1 MKDHQ
6 AKIEIVWNHQNS
18 FKNRKKNYMTKLK
31 IIWNQSSFSI
41 DIPDYIESRLELSLL
56 TVHSSYDIK
65 KYISKIKH
73 FSSNIKKRH
82 KKRFMKN
89 IESLFNR
96 LLHPF
101 DSANTSLESIE
112 AAC

>member
-1 MKDHQ
+1 
-6 AKIEIVWNHQNS
+6 
-18 FKNRKKNYMTKLK
+18 MTKLK

-41 DIPDYIESRLELSLL
+41 DIPDYVESRLELSLL

-96 LLHPF
+96 PF